1 VRKLRILLTKQLV
14 LSNRAERVATRN
26 PPEHADVLPM
36 LPSRAVNT
44 RWPLYAFDFR
54 RSSSAPRRTV
64 PTREDLAMLHR
75 SSAPRPIR
83 FAALA
88 TTFIV
93 VCAVVSTPA
102 GAQLSRVEQVR
113 LMDSIANS
121 PVVEKRVAGIAV
133 AVVKGTD
140 TLLHKSY
147 GQADLSW
154 GTPMPTDAVF
164 EIGSVTK
171 QFTAAAVLQLR
182 DEGKIDL
189 DADITT
195 YLPDYPTQ
203 GHRIP
208 VRRLLDHT
216 SGIRGYTEM
225 EAFGEFAPRKLPRD
239 SLVARFAAE
248 PFDFP
253 PGQALIYN
261 NSAYFLLGL
270 IIEKTSGMPYE
281 EYVEKHL
288 FAKLG
293 MTRSSYCSN
302 SEVVPRQARGY
313 SLTDTGLIRAPYLD
327 HTWPYAAG
335 SLCSTTGDLIT
346 WLRALHGGKV
356 LPAKSYQEM
365 ITPGTLE
372 DGTPVR
378 YAMGLART
386 PDPRGRASIHHGGGI
401 FGFLSDTRYYPDED
415 LYVVVLVN
423 TTGNLSP
430 AAIAN
435 EMVDVILPP
444 KPVERRTFAGDA
456 TPLVGT
462 YSGPARGRPM
472 TVKVAAGENG
482 PTASVNDGR
491 AAPMMWV
498 DAWTFQIGGQLITFE
513 RGADSGPATVMRID
527 SGGGHYVLRRS
538 DTN

>member
-1 VRKLRILLTKQLV
+1 MLLRSPVRASI
-14 LSNRAERVATRN
+14 
-26 PPEHADVLPM
+26 
-36 LPSRAVNT
+36 
-44 RWPLYAFDFR
+44 
-54 RSSSAPRRTV
+54 
-64 PTREDLAMLHR
+64 
-75 SSAPRPIR
+75 
-83 FAALA
+83 AALA
-88 TTFIV
+88 VSLIV
-93 VCAVVSTPA
+93 VCALVSPPA
-102 GAQLSRVEQVR
+102 EAQTTRAEQVR

-121 PVVEKRVAGIAV
+121 PVIEKRVAGIAV

-140 TLLHKSY
+140 TLLLESY
-147 GQADLSW
+147 GKADLAW
-154 GTPMPTDAVF
+154 DIAMPTDAVF

-171 QFTAAAVLQLR
+171 QFTAAAILQLR
-182 DEGKIDL
+182 DQGKLDL

-216 SGIRGYTEM
+216 SGIKGYTEM
-225 EAFGEFAPRKLPRD
+225 DAFDELATRKLPRD
-239 SLVARFAAE
+239 TLVDRFAAE

-270 IIEKTSGMPYE
+270 IIEKVSGMPYE
-281 EYVEKHL
+281 DYIEKNL

-293 MTRSSYCSN
+293 MNRSSYCSN
-302 SEVVPRQARGY
+302 TEVVPRQARGY
-313 SLTDTGLIRAPYLD
+313 QLTPNGLIRAPYLD

-356 LPAKSYQEM
+356 LPEASYEEM
-365 ITPGTLE
+365 ITPGKLE
-372 DGTPVR
+372 DGTTVR

-386 PDPRGRASIHHGGGI
+386 PDSRGRPAIHHGGGI

-435 EMVDVILPP
+435 ELVDVILPT
-444 KPVERRTFAGDA
+444 KPPVRRPFAGDA
-456 TPLVGT
+456 APLVGT

-472 TVKVAAGENG
+472 KVTIAASDSGI
-482 PTASVNDGR
+482 TASMNDGTP
-491 AAPMMWV
+491 APLAWV
-498 DAWTFQIGGQLITFE
+498 DGWTFQIGGQLVKFE
-513 RGADSGPATVMRID
+513 RNGGSGSATVLRID
-527 SGGGHYVLRRS
+527 SGGGHFVLRRQS
-538 DTN
+538 K